1 MVQIAIHSTG
11 IPLIAFLG
19 ACRAR
24 LRNFLPRAPV
34 QQQPD
39 GSRPARTL

>member
-1 MVQIAIHSTG
+1 MFQIAIHSTG

-24 LRNFLPRAPV
+24 LRKFPLRAPV

-39 GSRPARTL
+39 GSRTARTI